1 MNSQPPF
8 KLVIFPS
15 IQQIFTEHIPRVS
28 TVLGSVEAE
37 MKERKNHLQEAYK
50 GRQAHAKIREVKQSA
65 QVLVLIRGFEPS
77 FYHTPLTCLLGKWYP
92 VITTRFLCLFRW
104 LGGRAE
110 GGGRG
115 KVSGNCCGISAGSQQ
130 QAIKKKCI

>member
-8 KLVIFPS
+8 ELVIFPS

-50 GRQAHAKIREVKQSA
+50 GRQAHSKVGEVKQSA
-65 QVLVLIRGFEPS
+65 QVLVLIRGFERS
-77 FYHTPLTCLLGKWYP
+77 FYHTPPHLSTRKVVPCYNYQVFVFVSVAGGK
-92 VITTRFLCLFRW
+92 
-104 LGGRAE
+104 AE
-110 GGGRG
+110 GGGGG
-115 KVSGNCCGISAGSQQ
+115 KVSGNCCGISAGSQ
-130 QAIKKKCI
+130 

>member
-8 KLVIFPS
+8 ELVIFPS

-50 GRQAHAKIREVKQSA
+50 GRQAHSKIGEVKQSA
-65 QVLVLIRGFEPS
+65 QVLVLIRGFERS
-77 FYHTPLTCLLGKWYP
+77 FYHTPLHLS
-92 VITTRFLCLFRW
+92 TRKVVPCYNYQVFVFLFRW
-104 LGGRAE
+104 LGARRREEVEGR
-110 GGGRG
+110 
-115 KVSGNCCGISAGSQQ
+115 CLGIAVESVLDRSSRP
-130 QAIKKKCI
+130 